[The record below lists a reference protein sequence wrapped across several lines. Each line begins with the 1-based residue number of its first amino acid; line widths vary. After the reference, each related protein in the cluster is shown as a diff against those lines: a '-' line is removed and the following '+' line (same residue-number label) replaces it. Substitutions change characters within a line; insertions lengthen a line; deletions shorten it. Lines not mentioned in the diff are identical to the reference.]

1 MKIPNIQCILYTIQ
15 LITAQC
21 LLNTIGS
28 ISQRKLLTIQWPVKR
43 ENELKIGKEILKI
56 NFLHQNV
63 LELNLFFD

>member
-1 MKIPNIQCILYTIQ
+1 MKIPKYTMYI
-15 LITAQC
+15 IYYSTNTAQC

-28 ISQRKLLTIQWPVKR
+28 ISQRKLLTIQWPVKE

-63 LELNLFFD
+63 LDLNLFFD